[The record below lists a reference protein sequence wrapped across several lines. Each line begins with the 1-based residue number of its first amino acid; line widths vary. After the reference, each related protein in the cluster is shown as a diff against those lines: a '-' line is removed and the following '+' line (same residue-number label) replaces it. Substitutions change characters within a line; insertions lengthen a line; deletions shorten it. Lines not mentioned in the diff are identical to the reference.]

1 MGWIAGILHACGYLW
16 MMLLE
21 RNLRGMT
28 VEWDLLV
35 LDLDNCNEKESRRSL
50 VVDQILITI
59 HI

>member
-1 MGWIAGILHACGYLW
+1 